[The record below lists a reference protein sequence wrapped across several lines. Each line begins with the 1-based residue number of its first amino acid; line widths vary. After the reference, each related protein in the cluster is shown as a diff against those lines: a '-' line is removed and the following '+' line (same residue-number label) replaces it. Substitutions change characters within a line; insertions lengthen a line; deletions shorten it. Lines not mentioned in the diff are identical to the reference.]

1 MFNKDNIESLM
12 NENGWT
18 KYRLAKEAN
27 LGQSTVHEILSG
39 KKKTPS
45 AVTLQKL
52 AKALGVSVNAFFD
65 DEYSESNTNKT
76 DKIIINMISTRLKSL
91 REDADLNQ
99 NELAKSLGVSPS
111 TIGMY
116 EQNRRT
122 PDSEMILKLSDFFN
136 VSTDYLLGK
145 SNIKNSQCSTSKKT
159 EQHLTDDEKNI
170 LNLYKKLNDKDKAKV
185 EGIMENKIDE
195 YKNDK
200 KIISSTCPSIGE
212 EIS

>member
-1 MFNKDNIESLM
+1 
-12 NENGWT
+12 
-18 KYRLAKEAN
+18 
-27 LGQSTVHEILSG
+27 
-39 KKKTPS
+39 
-45 AVTLQKL
+45 
-52 AKALGVSVNAFFD
+52 
-65 DEYSESNTNKT
+65 
-76 DKIIINMISTRLKSL
+76 MISTRLKSL
-91 REDADLNQ
+91 REDADLSQ
-99 NELAKSLGVSPS
+99 KELAKSLGVSPS

-116 EQNRRT
+116 ESKKRT
-122 PDSEMILKLSDFFN
+122 PDSEMLARICDFFN
-136 VSTDYLLGK
+136 ITVDYLLGR
-145 SNIKNSQCSTSKKT
+145 SNIKNPQCSTYKKT